1 MSTITCNVLDS
12 NLLELNC
19 SGIIYNEA
27 EPILTYR
34 DKAFWMNLGI
44 YVALILIAGLMSG
57 LTIGFFSLDML
68 NLLTLRAGGT
78 AKEQKYANIIIPLVK
93 KRHLLLVTLL
103 LTNSAA
109 VEAMP
114 IFLNYISDPVTA
126 IIVSTTGVLIFGE
139 IIPQAFFSH
148 FGLSVGAIL
157 SPIVYFLI
165 GLLFIICWPIS
176 KVLDCLFG
184 KQDYRLYQRKQLKA
198 LIDLHKSTL
207 SASPQEAAKPVLS
220 NDEVMIIKGALD
232 MKTKTAEDA
241 MLTLEHVVMLSV
253 DDCMDYSTIAKLSTG
268 HSRIPIYQGCKQN
281 ILGVLLVKNLI
292 LLDPKDCI
300 PVYRLIDSSAFR
312 SVPIVPSNT
321 PLFDLLNLFQ
331 TGKSHL
337 CIVREQMPGDVIITT
352 TAAIASLD
360 AKIIGIITLED
371 VIEELIQEEIVD
383 ETEVLLDIN
392 DKLQVSRSRQK
403 CYNIHSLSKHDS
415 LRSKKKHQTDGK
427 ERDDTLP
434 PGMLSNEVSVSEA
447 IQQSSSV
454 QDTNDTDHLLDIS

>member
-1 MSTITCNVLDS
+1 MSTVTCTVLDS
-12 NLLELNC
+12 SRLELNC
-19 SGIIYNEA
+19 SGIIYTEA
-27 EPILTYR
+27 EPILTYH
-34 DKAFWMNLGI
+34 DKAFWINLGI
-44 YVALILIAGLMSG
+44 YLALILIAAMMSG
-57 LTIGFFSLDML
+57 LTIGYFSLDML

-78 AKEQKYANIIIPLVK
+78 PKEQKYANIIIPLVK
-93 KRHLLLVTLL
+93 RRHLLLVTLL

-126 IIVSTTGVLIFGE
+126 IITSTTGVLIFGE
-139 IIPQAFFSH
+139 IIPQALFSR
-148 FGLSVGAIL
+148 FGLSIGAIL
-157 SPIVYFLI
+157 SPIVYFLM

-184 KQDYRLYQRKQLKA
+184 TKDYRLYQRKQLKA
-198 LIDLHKSTL
+198 LIDLHKTAL
-207 SASPQEAAKPVLS
+207 TTSPEESEKPVLS
-220 NDEVMIIKGALD
+220 NDEVLIIKGALD

-281 ILGVLLVKNLI
+281 ILGILLVKNLI
-292 LLDPKDCI
+292 LLDPKDSI
-300 PVYRLIDSSAFR
+300 SVNKLIDSSAFR

-337 CIVREQMPGDVIITT
+337 CIVREQIPGDVIITT
-352 TAAIASLD
+352 TATISSLD
-360 AKIIGIITLED
+360 TKIIGIITLED

-383 ETEVLLDIN
+383 ESEVPLDIN

-403 CYNIHSLSKHDS
+403 CYNIHSLSTHAS
-415 LRSKKKHQTDGK
+415 LRSKRRSQTEEK
-427 ERDDTLP
+427 EKEDTLS
-434 PGMLSNEVSVSEA
+434 PGMLSTEASEA
-447 IQQSSSV
+447 IPQSSTV
-454 QDTNDTDHLLDIS
+454 QDTNDTDHLLDLS